1 MNPAAGAALLAL
13 ATAAVL
19 PLLPAAGIGRSM
31 LPLPP
36 AALQAQEDAA
46 AIVGRAARVYRGL
59 TSLSADFAQVIE
71 DENIGTFESRGRLQ
85 QAGQNKLSMRFSDPK
100 GDAIIIDGEH
110 VWVYTPSTTPGQVLR
125 MPLPTGPVYG
135 FNVLAWLLDKP
146 TERYRVKFIKRD
158 FVNFAATDVVQLEP
172 LNDEMPFKR
181 ATLWLDRD
189 SSLPRKVAIDERAGG
204 TRTLTLS
211 KMRTNEPV
219 NASTFRFDVP
229 GGVRVIEQS

>member
-1 MNPAAGAALLAL
+1 MRAVVAGLVLLAGYPFARTPGRVDAPVL
-13 ATAAVL
+13 A
-19 PLLPAAGIGRSM
+19 
-31 LPLPP
+31 
-36 AALQAQEDAA
+36 AQEDAG

-59 TSLSADFAQVIE
+59 TSLSAEFAQVIE
-71 DENIGTFESRGRLQ
+71 DDNIGTFESRGRLQ

-125 MPLPTGPVYG
+125 MPLPSGPVYG

-146 TERYRVKFIKRD
+146 TQRYRATYLKRD

-172 LNDEMPFKR
+172 LSDDMPFRR
-181 ATLWLDRD
+181 AVLWLDRD
-189 SSLPRKVAIDERAGG
+189 TALPRKVAIDERAGG

-211 KMRTNEPV
+211 KVRTNETV
-219 NASTFRFDVP
+219 NASSFRFDVP
-229 GGVRVIEQS
+229 NGVRVIEQ